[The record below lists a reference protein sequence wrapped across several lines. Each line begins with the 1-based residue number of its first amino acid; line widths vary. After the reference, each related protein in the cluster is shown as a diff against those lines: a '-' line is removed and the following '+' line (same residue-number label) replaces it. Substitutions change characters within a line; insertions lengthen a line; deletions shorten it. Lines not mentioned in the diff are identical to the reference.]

1 MKKFFSLLCLTA
13 VLSMLLCAC
22 RLIRIEEEK
31 PAPLEYTVINQENI
45 PKEAEKLIEEKKE
58 KEFQLTYQRG
68 ENLYLVKGYG
78 RQMSGG
84 YSIAVD
90 TLGETENAVI
100 FQTTLIGP
108 PDLSRNTEISYP
120 YIVVK
125 IRYTEK
131 PVMFD

>member
-1 MKKFFSLLCLTA
+1 
-13 VLSMLLCAC
+13 
-22 RLIRIEEEK
+22 
-31 PAPLEYTVINQENI
+31 
-45 PKEAEKLIEEKKE
+45 
-58 KEFQLTYQRG
+58 
-68 ENLYLVKGYG
+68 
-78 RQMSGG
+78 MSGG